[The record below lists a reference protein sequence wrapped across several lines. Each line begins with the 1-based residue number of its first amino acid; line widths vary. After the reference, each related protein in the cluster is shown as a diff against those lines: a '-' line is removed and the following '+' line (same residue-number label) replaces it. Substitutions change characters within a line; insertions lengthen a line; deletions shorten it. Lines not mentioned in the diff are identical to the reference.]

1 MRLALMAGLLLMVA
15 TTASASWTVQDV
27 PGTPNDV
34 EVWDDTRFSVS
45 TSTGAYLYSKEG
57 VTLASLATG
66 PSTGTYLTGNGCF
79 ASFVSNDAVASPAN
93 CAGTATVLGDN
104 RLAGPKVKATE
115 TRAFYAL
122 VQDPDLGAAR
132 VAFGPPG
139 SFEARPWR
147 SHQPFSGTAMT
158 LGVAHHGASEH
169 ALAAV
174 GFFRDVNLHWL
185 IDGSPASTPITP
197 LTDGSFPPKEVQ
209 TIDLFPTGRADP
221 TALLG
226 WNTGLYRGELT
237 RGPGASVSFGEVPL
251 PGGPGLVTALDVN
264 TGVGAQHG
272 DGFGMATV
280 RRSGGVSL
288 LRSVPAQRPQDIGTQ
303 WVASAPV
310 PALSTLLSPRFLE
323 CQGAKLCV
331 VAQTTANTGNVF
343 VYTNDAPP
351 RLTVGTGQAEPFIL
365 PERTSRTVNVSA
377 PDSDGDPVRLEVS
390 PSSVSLPGLTMT
402 PTAVN
407 GGVDLVI
414 TAGAVCATISQPLT
428 ITATDGLDGHAVV
441 QNYLL
446 QVQHTLQPDA
456 PVITSQERGPI
467 PAGSGPRS
475 FKASQTNT
483 GCVIREYRWTPL
495 SPGAP
500 ALELSGADKSIAVF
514 DPPQLL
520 CNPVGETHRYLVEAV
535 DAGGLVSQPTDLTIQ
550 VLPWGAPN
558 PPLTLNEVTV
568 VAGDTASGP
577 MWLRPAAPVHPCEGS
592 NGFPGVE
599 TVWELADGQPPP
611 PGVRLVTQDGTRIMG
626 SRAVTPELGI
636 EADACIDA
644 EFSID
649 VRHFTAG
656 APGPSSEVSRVLV
669 KVQSRLNPVSEGTVT
684 LTPTLTTAESVAGI
698 AGVTGIQCL
707 DQRPERLQARLTLKQ
722 GSVVIREATV
732 PVPGPWQF
740 TLGEAC
746 LGATYELEG
755 ELLAGKV
762 SGSGVMPGG
771 LQSVVVSERID
782 VPAVERVTLDP
793 MEAPRLTAQCGQP
806 ATGTLEQRPL
816 APCAE
821 LPVSWEQVDG
831 PALTEAT
838 FTGPRI
844 DVATQEADFGEL
856 IGQKVVMRM
865 RARTEEQETS
875 LDQEIPITV
884 EPFVELQRRTERG
897 TGTDTGL
904 VGVSV
909 ELRNTT
915 ACGVSQV
922 EHWERLEGMDY
933 QPGSARFNGAPV
945 EAELDGDML
954 KMKGLVLEG
963 GSLGQLTYV
972 VRPRLLESARFE
984 GHSFLREVAL
994 SRPLE
999 EPPVEG
1005 CGCSGGGS
1013 GLAAFGLASLAAA
1026 LRRRRG
1032 R

>member
-1 MRLALMAGLLLMVA
+1 MAGLLLTVA
-15 TTASASWTVQDV
+15 TTASASWTVKDV

-45 TSTGAYLYSKEG
+45 TSTGAYLYSTDG
-57 VTLASLATG
+57 GTLASLSTG

-79 ASFVSNDAVASPAN
+79 ASFVSNDSVVSPAN
-93 CAGTATVLGDN
+93 CAGADNVLGDN

-115 TRAFYAL
+115 TGAFYAL
-122 VQDPDLGAAR
+122 VQEPDLGAAR

-147 SHQPFSGTAMT
+147 SYQLFSGTAMA
-158 LGVAHHGASEH
+158 LGVAHHGAAEH

-174 GFFRDVNLHWL
+174 SFLRDVNLHWL
-185 IDGSPASTPITP
+185 IDGSPAGTPITP
-197 LTDGSFPPKEVQ
+197 LNDGSFPPKEVQ

-226 WNTGLYRGELT
+226 WNNGLYRGELS
-237 RGPGASVSFGEVPL
+237 RGPGANVSFGEVPL

-280 RRSGGVSL
+280 RRSGGVAL
-288 LRSVPAQRPQDIGTQ
+288 LRTVPTTRPQDIGTQ
-303 WVASAPV
+303 WVASTPV
-310 PALSTLLSPRFLE
+310 PALSSLLSPRYLE

-343 VYTNDAPP
+343 VYINDAPP
-351 RLTVGTGQAEPFIL
+351 QLMVGTGQAEPFIL

-402 PTAVN
+402 PTVVG
-407 GGVDLVI
+407 GGVDLAI

-441 QNYLL
+441 RNYLL
-446 QVQHTLQPDA
+446 QVQHTLQPNA
-456 PVITSQERGPI
+456 PVITPQEQPGPI
-467 PAGSGPRS
+467 PAGSGRRT
-475 FKASQTNT
+475 FKASQTNA

-500 ALELSGADKSIAVF
+500 PLELSGADKSTAVF
-514 DPPQLL
+514 DSPQIL
-520 CNPVGETHRYLVEAV
+520 CNPLGETHRYLVEAV
-535 DAGGLVSQPTDLTIQ
+535 DEGGLVSQPTDLTLQ
-550 VLPWGAPN
+550 VLPWGAPS
-558 PPLTLNEVTV
+558 PPLAPNTQVTV

-577 MWLRPAAPVHPCEGS
+577 VWLRPAAPVHPCEGS

-611 PGVRLVTQDGTRIMG
+611 PGVRLVTQDGTRITG
-626 SRAVTPELGI
+626 SRVVTPELGI
-636 EADACIDA
+636 EADECIDA

-649 VRHFTAG
+649 VQHFTAG
-656 APGPSSEVSRVLV
+656 APGPASAVSRVLV
-669 KVQSRLNPVSEGTVT
+669 KVQSHLNPVSEGTVT

-707 DQRPERLQARLTLKQ
+707 DQRTERLQARLTLKQ
-722 GSVVIREATV
+722 GGMVIREATV

-746 LGATYELEG
+746 FGATYQLEG
-755 ELLAGKV
+755 ELLAGKN
-762 SGSGVMPGG
+762 SGSGVLPGG
-771 LQSVVVSERID
+771 PQSVVVREDIS
-782 VPAVERVTLDP
+782 VPPVERVTLEP
-793 MEAPRLTAQCGQP
+793 MEAPHLTAQCGQP

-821 LPVSWEQVDG
+821 LPVSWEQVGG
-831 PALTEAT
+831 PALTEAS
-838 FTGPRI
+838 FTGQRI
-844 DVATQEADFGEL
+844 DVATQEADFGAL
-856 IGQKVVMRM
+856 IGQQVVMRM
-865 RARTEEQETS
+865 RARTMQETS

-915 ACGVSQV
+915 ACGVSEV

-933 QPGSARFNGAPV
+933 QPGSARFNGTPV
-945 EAELDGDML
+945 EAELDGDVL

-984 GHSFLREVAL
+984 GQSFLRKVSL

-1026 LRRRRG
+1026 LRSRRG

>member
-1 MRLALMAGLLLMVA
+1 MAGLLLTMA
-15 TTASASWTVQDV
+15 TTASASWTVKDV

-45 TSTGAYLYSKEG
+45 TNTGAYLYSTDG
-57 VTLASLATG
+57 RTLASLATG

-93 CAGTATVLGDN
+93 CAGTANVLGDS

-139 SFEARPWR
+139 SFEARPWL
-147 SHQPFSGTAMT
+147 SNQSFSGTAMT
-158 LGVAHHGASEH
+158 LGVAHHGAAEH

-185 IDGSPASTPITP
+185 IDGSPAGTPITP
-197 LTDGSFPPKEVQ
+197 LTDGISPPKVVQ

-226 WNTGLYRGELT
+226 WNNGLYRGELS
-237 RGPGASVSFGEVPL
+237 RGPGANVSFGQVPL

-264 TGVGAQHG
+264 TGVGSQHG

-288 LRSVPAQRPQDIGTQ
+288 LRTMPTTRPQDIGTQ
-303 WVASAPV
+303 WVASTPV
-310 PALSTLLSPRFLE
+310 PVLGPLLSPRYLE

-331 VAQTTANTGNVF
+331 VAQTTPDTNNVF
-343 VYTNDAPP
+343 VYTNDARPQ
-351 RLTVGTGQAEPFIL
+351 LTVGTGQAEPFIL
-365 PERTSRTVNVSA
+365 PERTSRTVSVTTS
-377 PDSDGDPVRLEVS
+377 DSDGDPVRLEVS

-402 PTAVN
+402 PTVVS
-407 GGVDLVI
+407 GGVDLAI
-414 TAGAVCATISQPLT
+414 TAGAACVTLSQPLT

-441 QNYLL
+441 RNYLL

-456 PVITSQERGPI
+456 PVITPQERGPI
-467 PAGSGPRS
+467 PAGSGPRI

-500 ALELSGADKSIAVF
+500 SLELSGTDKSTAVF
-514 DPPQLL
+514 NPPQTL
-520 CNPVGETHRYLVEAV
+520 CNAEGETHLYRVEAI
-535 DAGGLVSQPTDLTIQ
+535 DEGGLVSQPTDIPIQ

-558 PPLTLNEVTV
+558 PPLALNEVTV

-577 MWLRPAAPVHPCEGS
+577 VWLRPATPVHLCEGS

-599 TVWELADGQPPP
+599 TVWQIADGQPPP
-611 PGVRLVTQDGTRIMG
+611 PGVRLVTQDGTRITG
-626 SRAVTPELGI
+626 SSVVTPTLGI
-636 EADACIDA
+636 EADACIEA

-649 VRHFTAG
+649 VQHFTSG
-656 APGPSSEVSRVLV
+656 APGPASAVSRVLV
-669 KVQSRLNPVSEGTVT
+669 KVESDLNPVSEGMVT
-684 LTPTLTTAESVAGI
+684 LTPTLKTAESVAGI
-698 AGVTGIQCL
+698 AGVTGLQCL
-707 DQRPERLQARLTLKQ
+707 DLREERFQARLTLKQ
-722 GSVVIREATV
+722 DGVVIREATV

-740 TLGEAC
+740 SLGEAC
-746 LGATYELEG
+746 FGATYQLEG
-755 ELLAGKV
+755 ELLAGKNA
-762 SGSGVMPGG
+762 GAGVLPGG
-771 LQSVVVSERID
+771 LQSVVVSEPIS
-782 VPAVERVTLDP
+782 VPPVERVTLEP
-793 MEAPRLTAQCGQP
+793 MEAPHLTAQCGQP

-831 PALTEAT
+831 PALTEAS
-838 FTGPRI
+838 FTGQRI
-844 DVATQEADFGEL
+844 DVVTQEADFGAL

-865 RARTEEQETS
+865 RARTVQETS
-875 LDQEIPITV
+875 LEQEIPITV

-904 VGVSV
+904 IGVSV

-933 QPGSARFNGAPV
+933 QPGSARFNGTPV

-963 GSLGQLTYV
+963 GSLGQLSYV
-972 VRPRLLESARFE
+972 VRPRLLESVRFE
-984 GHSFLREVAL
+984 GQSFLREVSL
-994 SRPLE
+994 SRPVE
-999 EPPVEG
+999 ELPVEG

-1013 GLAAFGLASLAAA
+1013 GLAAFGLASLAAV